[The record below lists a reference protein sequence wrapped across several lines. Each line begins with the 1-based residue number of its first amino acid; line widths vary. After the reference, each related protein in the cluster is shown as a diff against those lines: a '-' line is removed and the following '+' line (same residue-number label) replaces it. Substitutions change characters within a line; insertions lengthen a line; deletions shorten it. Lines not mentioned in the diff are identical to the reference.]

1 MKAIPLSITCL
12 LALAGCQTVPDRL
25 PQAEPAPAVACYFP
39 TDPPTD
45 PPTDLPTGQSAPD
58 ETLSVLTASIDVLEA
73 WGFSLETTD
82 TELGLVS
89 ASRERELIG
98 YYDRYDYDYGY
109 GSGFRLFGGFG
120 IGRGVG
126 IGVGGS
132 FGPGFG
138 QQPVEVERVSLLAR
152 DGHLR
157 ISRGIRRFDHLGDL
171 RESYSASNDDFCGRF
186 QDALSSSVT
195 PQGAS

>member
-25 PQAEPAPAVACYFP
+25 PQAEPAPAAACYFP
-39 TDPPTD
+39 TDPS
-45 PPTDLPTGQSAPD
+45 GQGD
-58 ETLSVLTASIDVLEA
+58 TLSVVTDSIDVLEA
-73 WGFSLETTD
+73 WGFALETTD

-89 ASRERELIG
+89 ASREQELIG

-132 FGPGFG
+132 FGPAFG

-157 ISRGIRRFDHLGDL
+157 ISRDIRRFDHLGEL
-171 RESYSASNDDFCGRF
+171 RESYSASNDDFCRRF
-186 QDALSSSVT
+186 QETFEQTTST
-195 PQGAS
+195 QGAS

>member
-25 PQAEPAPAVACYFP
+25 PQAEPAPAAACYF
-39 TDPPTD
+39 
-45 PPTDLPTGQSAPD
+45 PTGQSAPD

-109 GSGFRLFGGFG
+109 GSGFRLFGGLG

-157 ISRGIRRFDHLGDL
+157 ISRDIRRFDHLGDL

>member
-1 MKAIPLSITCL
+1 M
-12 LALAGCQTVPDRL
+12 
-25 PQAEPAPAVACYFP
+25 
-39 TDPPTD
+39 
-45 PPTDLPTGQSAPD
+45 
-58 ETLSVLTASIDVLEA
+58 TASIDVLEA

-157 ISRGIRRFDHLGDL
+157 ISRDIRRFDHLGDL

-186 QDALSSSVT
+186 QDAFRHPSHRRGHHDTIPPYLMGSAHAMRHAVAGRLCHHAT
-195 PQGAS
+195 P

>member
-1 MKAIPLSITCL
+1 MKAIPISITCL

-25 PQAEPAPAVACYFP
+25 PQAEPAPAAACYFP
-39 TDPPTD
+39 T
-45 PPTDLPTGQSAPD
+45 GQSGPS
-58 ETLSVLTASIDVLEA
+58 ETLSVVTESIDVLEA

-89 ASRERELIG
+89 ASRERELVG

-138 QQPVEVERVSLLAR
+138 QQSVEVERVSLLAR

-157 ISRGIRRFDHLGDL
+157 ISRDIRRFDHLGDL
-171 RESYSASNDDFCGRF
+171 RESYSASNDDFCRRF
-186 QDALSSSVT
+186 QQAFEQAAIT
-195 PQGAS
+195 QGAL

>member
-1 MKAIPLSITCL
+1 MTVARGFFMKAIPLSITCL

-25 PQAEPAPAVACYFP
+25 PQAEPAPAAACFFP
-39 TDPPTD
+39 TDQPA
-45 PPTDLPTGQSAPD
+45 SD
-58 ETLSVLTASIDVLEA
+58 ETLHVLTKSIDVLEA

-109 GSGFRLFGGFG
+109 GSGFRLFGELG
-120 IGRGVG
+120 IGRSVG

-132 FGPGFG
+132 FGPAFG

-152 DGHLR
+152 DGHMR
-157 ISRGIRRFDHLGDL
+157 ISRDIRRFDHLGKL

-186 QDALSSSVT
+186 QEAFYSSST

>member
-1 MKAIPLSITCL
+1 MSRSTAVWGAAE
-12 LALAGCQTVPDRL
+12 LAA
-25 PQAEPAPAVACYFP
+25 ASEPAPAAACYFP

-45 PPTDLPTGQSAPD
+45 QSAPD

-109 GSGFRLFGGFG
+109 YCHCYCYYYFSG
-120 IGRGVG
+120 
-126 IGVGGS
+126 
-132 FGPGFG
+132 
-138 QQPVEVERVSLLAR
+138 
-152 DGHLR
+152 
-157 ISRGIRRFDHLGDL
+157 
-171 RESYSASNDDFCGRF
+171 YY
-186 QDALSSSVT
+186 
-195 PQGAS
+195 

>member
-25 PQAEPAPAVACYFP
+25 PQAEPAPAAACYFP
-39 TDPPTD
+39 T
-45 PPTDLPTGQSAPD
+45 GQSASD
-58 ETLSVLTASIDVLEA
+58 ETLSVLTESIDVLEA

-138 QQPVEVERVSLLAR
+138 QQPIEVERVSLLAR

-157 ISRGIRRFDHLGDL
+157 ISRDIRRFDHLGDL

-186 QDALSSSVT
+186 QKAFSSSVT